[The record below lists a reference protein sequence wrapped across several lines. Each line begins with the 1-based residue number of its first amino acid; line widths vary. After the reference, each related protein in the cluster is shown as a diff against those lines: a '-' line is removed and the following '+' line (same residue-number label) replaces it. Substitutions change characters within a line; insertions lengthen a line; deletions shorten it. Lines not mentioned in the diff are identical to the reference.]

1 MAALSF
7 FTDVLL
13 KWVINPLFWLLI
25 IMGFVLGTALVL
37 WVRKKRRLKYPGVEI
52 VDLGQ
57 GRIAFNFCKTGWFG
71 DKIYLN
77 MLWWSGNEVMRIDS
91 GQKILEFSTEDY
103 QEVNGQRGVV
113 FYRSPTDQDILVPIN
128 KVHYKNKEL
137 VAEIAPA
144 AYRDAATDMFNDSC
158 KETTDFKEKL
168 IQFAAWALVVIFSL
182 VAIIVIVQYVK
193 HGQDKAA
200 DMMMQAG
207 EKGIAYCKDLCGTIA
222 NSMRGSAP

>member
-37 WVRKKRRLKYPGVEI
+37 WVRKKRRLKYPTVEI
-52 VDLGQ
+52 VDLG
-57 GRIAFNFCKTGWFG
+57 GGKVGYNFIKSGWFG
-71 DKIYLN
+71 ENIYLN
-77 MLWWSGNEVMRIDS
+77 MLWWSGNEVLRTET
-91 GQKILEFSTEDY
+91 GQRVQEFSTEDY
-103 QEVNGQRGVV
+103 QEVNGVRGVIC
-113 FYRSPTDQDILVPIN
+113 YRSPTDQDVLVPIN
-128 KVHYKNKEL
+128 RVHFKNKEM

-144 AYRDAATDMFNDSC
+144 AYRDVATLMFNDTC
-158 KETTDFKEKL
+158 RETTDFKEKL
-168 IQFAAWALVVIFSL
+168 IQFAAWALVVVFSL

-200 DMMMQAG
+200 EMMMQAG

-222 NSMRGSAP
+222 NSFRGSAP